1 MNSGHLFQHCFST
14 CLLQTWIW
22 DLQSVLVFVGMYL
35 APYSGKVEAIV
46 DLWNCQT
53 LSLKV
58 SRSIFNDNLGV
69 ETKRKIGEILRQTWV
84 LIQYKKS

>member
-1 MNSGHLFQHCFST
+1 MHKYKSKVDEFWSPVSTLLFHLSFAN
-14 CLLQTWIW
+14 
-22 DLQSVLVFVGMYL
+22 L
-35 APYSGKVEAIV
+35 APNSGKVEAIV